1 MGDAVF
7 GVAPGCL
14 GEAVV
19 GPAQLLALLPPSV
32 SFADAATIPT
42 TYATVLA
49 AFDGGNAMSK
59 DRTVRAACMHASFLR
74 PSFMLFQIAMLAMT
88 EDMCRGCQDGCQ
100 SMRQG

>member
-32 SFADAATIPT
+32 SFTDAATVPT

-49 AFDGGNAMSK
+49 AFDGSTAMSK
-59 DRTVRAACMHASFLR
+59 NRTVRAACAQHACIISKTIVHT
-74 PSFMLFQIAMLAMT
+74 PST
-88 EDMCRGCQDGCQ
+88 G
-100 SMRQG
+100 

>member
-32 SFADAATIPT
+32 SFVDAATLPT

-59 DRTVRAACMHASFLR
+59 DRTVRAACAETCMHNFYDHHSCFSKL
-74 PSFMLFQIAMLAMT
+74 LCWL
-88 EDMCRGCQDGCQ
+88 
-100 SMRQG
+100 